1 MGFLDK
7 LIKGAQIIGE
17 IASEVSNAKETSAGT
32 TQAAPY
38 VPEKSFE
45 EKVQTAL
52 QKAGDYELRRNIFP
66 EDLEQEFGK
75 EIYSRKGCKRP
86 ENITYGVY
94 QDGNR
99 ILLIRLWMDY
109 GLYNRQ
115 ANRQIKEFCDKNHVK
130 MLDFFAYL
138 PNEESYMDQRIR
150 ASL

>member
-45 EKVQTAL
+45 EKIKAAL
-52 QKAGDYELRRNIFP
+52 HKVGDYELRSNISP
-66 EDLEQEFGK
+66 DDLEQEFGK
-75 EIYSRKGCKRP
+75 EIYSHKGCKRP